1 MKKKKKSVDFICESC
16 GMEEYIPYQVVR
28 DFDLMDPGDPSEPP
42 RFSCEQCNGEMYP
55 VEYIDVRGKTHT
67 FKGKH

>member
-1 MKKKKKSVDFICESC
+1 
-16 GMEEYIPYQVVR
+16 MEEYIPYQVVR